1 MVRAQE
7 GEQLIMIKPLYYYSV
22 AVFLCHTI
30 RNVDLGRLGCGDVFE
45 KCTSDVYCDG
55 LPLSMNVEV
64 WSSKEGKG
72 YEYSEGKLDDEF
84 DDSQSLHYWQLA
96 GNDSPIK
103 LVF

>member
-1 MVRAQE
+1 
-7 GEQLIMIKPLYYYSV
+7 
-22 AVFLCHTI
+22 
-30 RNVDLGRLGCGDVFE
+30 
-45 KCTSDVYCDG
+45 
-55 LPLSMNVEV
+55 MNVEV

>member
-1 MVRAQE
+1 
-7 GEQLIMIKPLYYYSV
+7 MIKRLYYYSV